1 MRGRRLGYGRAVL
14 SRRQSW
20 QVALVAALMMTVSY
34 VDRQTFQVLGHAISK
49 DLAISEL
56 SYGWLAAAFSASYMI
71 GTPLSGLW
79 IDRIGARRGLVSS
92 VLAWSTVAALH
103 AVAPGFGTLLMLR
116 LLLGF
121 TEGPG
126 FPGAAQTV
134 QRILGPEDRAR
145 AFGIL
150 FTGSSIGAMLVPPLA
165 TAIYRSNG
173 WRAALLI
180 TSVAGLI
187 WLPLWL
193 LVTRSR
199 EVRARLDVAPTAIAA
214 SVSLRELV
222 VHPVMVRALCAI
234 FAVAPVFSFPAA
246 WGSKY
251 LNREFGLEQA
261 DMGWLLLVPPLMFD
275 TGAILFGDLASRRRR
290 APGVPPLTLF
300 AIGALLATTL
310 AFVPYAETPWQAV
323 VVTGISLAGAGAAY
337 TLVTADLF
345 ARIPPG
351 SISLAGG
358 VMAVGQSLSLVIG
371 NPLIGWMVDSS
382 RNYDA
387 VNVFLGLWVI
397 PGSLIWLMWRP
408 RPIVPRDPR

>member
-1 MRGRRLGYGRAVL
+1 L
-14 SRRQSW
+14 SW
-20 QVALVAALMMTVSY
+20 QVALVAALTMTVSY
-34 VDRQTFQVLGHAISK
+34 VDRQTFQVLGYAISK
-49 DLAISEL
+49 DLQLSE
-56 SYGWLAAAFSASYMI
+56 SAYGLLAAAFSASYMI
-71 GTPLSGLW
+71 ATPFAGIW

-103 AVAPGFGTLLMLR
+103 AVAPGFWTLLVLR

-121 TEGPG
+121 TESPG
-126 FPGAAQTV
+126 FPAAAQTV

-150 FTGSSIGAMLVPPLA
+150 FTGSSIGAMLVPPAA
-165 TAIYRSNG
+165 TFIYKSQDSSDG

-180 TSVAGLI
+180 TAVAGMI

-199 EVRARLDVAPTAIAA
+199 EVRARLDVAPAA
-214 SVSLRELV
+214 VVASISLRELI

-234 FAVAPVFSFPAA
+234 FAIAPVFGFPAA

-261 DMGWLLLVPPLMFD
+261 QMGWLLVVPPLMFD
-275 TGAILFGDLASRRRR
+275 AGAILFGDLASRQRR
-290 APGVPPLTLF
+290 APGAPPLALF
-300 AIGALLATTL
+300 AVGALLATAL
-310 AFVPYAETPWQAV
+310 GFVPLAQTPWQAIII
-323 VVTGISLAGAGAAY
+323 TGIGIGGAGAAY
-337 TLVTADLF
+337 TLVTADLL

-358 VMAVGQSLSLVIG
+358 IMAVGQSLSLVIG
-371 NPLIGWMVDSS
+371 NPLIGWMVETQ
-382 RNYDA
+382 RNYDV
-387 VNVFLGLWVI
+387 VNVLLGLWVI
-397 PGSLIWLMWRP
+397 PGSLVWLLWRP
-408 RPIVPRDPR
+408 RPIGPRGPHTTG